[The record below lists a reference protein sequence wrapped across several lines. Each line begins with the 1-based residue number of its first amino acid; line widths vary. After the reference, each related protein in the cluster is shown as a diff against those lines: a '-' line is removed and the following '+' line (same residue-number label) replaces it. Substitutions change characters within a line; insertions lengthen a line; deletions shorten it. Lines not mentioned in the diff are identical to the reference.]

1 MTDLATFPGAEAP
14 QRTYRVDSSGVFLQ
28 VYEWGEQTAPPLML
42 VHGGFDFAR
51 TFDVFAPLLAK
62 AGWRVVAWDQRG
74 HGASEHA
81 PLYNWEAD
89 VRDAAAVM
97 DAVSTDALPVIGHS
111 KGGGLMLQLADIAPW
126 RISRLV
132 NLDGLPS
139 HRQAPDISGYE
150 RTRMLAD
157 EMASWLNHQR
167 RAHELSRRPGTLEE
181 LATRR
186 GKMNPRL
193 SKEWLLY
200 LAAVGSAKSDDGY
213 RWTIDPALRLG
224 GFGPY
229 RPDWSLQRLPSVS
242 MPLFGVLS
250 AIEEPMGWGTSLA
263 DVEPHLPWG
272 GRVIEMPNTGHFL
285 HIERPQAIADLV
297 LEFLS

>member
-1 MTDLATFPGAEAP
+1 MTDPATFPGAEAP
-14 QRTYRVDSSGVFLQ
+14 QRTYRVNSSGVFLQ
-28 VYEWGEQTAPPLML
+28 AYEWGDENAPPLML

-51 TFDVFAPLLAK
+51 TYDGFAPLLAK

-81 PLYNWEAD
+81 PLYNWDAD
-89 VRDAAAVM
+89 VRDAVAVM
-97 DAVSTDALPVIGHS
+97 DSVTTNPLPVVGHS
-111 KGGGLMLQLADIAPW
+111 KGGSLMLQLADIAPW
-126 RISRLV
+126 RISKLV

-157 EMASWLNHQR
+157 EMASWLDHQR
-167 RAHELSRRPGTLEE
+167 RAHQLSRKPGTLEE
-181 LATRR
+181 LAARR
-186 GKMNPRL
+186 GNMNPRL

-200 LAAVGSAKSDDGY
+200 LAAVGASKSDDGY
-213 RWTIDPALRLG
+213 RWTIDPALRMG

-229 RPDWSLQRLPSVS
+229 RPDWSLKRLSSIS

-250 AIEEPMGWGTSLA
+250 TIEEPMGWGTSLA
-263 DVEPHLPWG
+263 DVEPHLPYG
-272 GRVIEMPNTGHFL
+272 GRVIEMPDTGHFL
-285 HIERPQAIADLV
+285 HIERPQAVADLV